1 MKARRQFSI
10 WSSLIKDIRTEAKA
24 RGVSSMTVVQNAL
37 EQYLHSHTLRMKLEG
52 RMVSWKLKKVKLD
65 EPEVIL
71 TLDEQRDADEAM
83 RIFREEDR

>member
-1 MKARRQFSI
+1 MKWHRKFSVWI
-10 WSSLIKDIRTEAKA
+10 SLIADIRTEAKA
-24 RGVSSMTVVQNAL
+24 QGVSSMTVVRTAL
-37 EQYLHSHTLRMKLEG
+37 ERYLSTRTLSMKMEG

-65 EPEVIL
+65 EPDVIL

>member
-1 MKARRQFSI
+1 MKWHRNFSVWI
-10 WSSLIKDIRTEAKA
+10 SLIADIRTEAKA
-24 RGVSSMTVVQNAL
+24 QGVSSMTVVRTAL
-37 EQYLHSHTLRMKLEG
+37 ERYLSTRTLSMKMEG

>member
-1 MKARRQFSI
+1 MMWRREFSVWI
-10 WSSLIKDIRTEAKA
+10 SLIAGLRAEAKA
-24 RGVSSMTVVQNAL
+24 RGVSSMTVVRAAL
-37 EQYLHSHTLRMKLEG
+37 EQYLSTHTLSMKMEG

>member
-1 MKARRQFSI
+1 MKWHRKFSFWI
-10 WSSLIKDIRTEAKA
+10 SLIADIRTEAKA
-24 RGVSSMTVVQNAL
+24 QGVSSMTVVRTAL
-37 EQYLHSHTLRMKLEG
+37 ERYLSTRTLSMKMEG

>member
-1 MKARRQFSI
+1 MK
-10 WSSLIKDIRTEAKA
+10 
-24 RGVSSMTVVQNAL
+24 M
-37 EQYLHSHTLRMKLEG
+37 EG